1 MMSAQSV
8 DFETLLTR
16 VNALEKQSRKVRLI
30 GSLSFLCVLITL
42 SLVVSYLVF
51 RRTIKA
57 QEFVVKDSQGNV
69 RGTLGL
75 NGLTVKGSDGTSQIR
90 LFASGKS
97 EGLLMTDADGQVRI
111 YLNSMP
117 DVKTTMLSLS
127 AEGGSVDIK
136 VSPIGREVN
145 LQDELGGSQVTL
157 ESAKYG
163 PSLTLGHMGTKEQGI
178 ITSNGIGFWDREGK
192 VIYAAGRK

>member
-136 VSPIGREVN
+136 VSPIGREVICRMSWEAPKLLLN
-145 LQDELGGSQVTL
+145 LRNT
-157 ESAKYG
+157 A
-163 PSLTLGHMGTKEQGI
+163 P
-178 ITSNGIGFWDREGK
+178 R
-192 VIYAAGRK
+192 

>member
-1 MMSAQSV
+1 MSAQSV